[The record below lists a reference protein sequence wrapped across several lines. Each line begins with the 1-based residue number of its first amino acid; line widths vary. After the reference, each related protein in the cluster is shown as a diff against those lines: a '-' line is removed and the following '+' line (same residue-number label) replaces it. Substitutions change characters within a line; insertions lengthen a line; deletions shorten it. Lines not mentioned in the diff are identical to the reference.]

1 MGNENRSIKEV
12 CKAWLDKDRR
22 TTAIVLVGLCGIAL
36 LAISSLFGGETP
48 STATA
53 PDMKVYTQEL
63 EERLEA
69 MVSSVRGAGAAD
81 VMITLENGIEYIYA
95 NEEKTNSDHTQSE
108 SGGVSVRDDNQKT
121 VVTVDGGDGK
131 QGLLVTEIQP
141 TVRGVVVACEGATDE
156 RVALQ
161 VKEAVKTA
169 LNITNQRVCVIP
181 LS

>member
-1 MGNENRSIKEV
+1 MENENRSIKSI
-12 CKAWLDKDRR
+12 CKTYLEGGRL
-22 TTAIVLVGLCGIAL
+22 TTVIVLIGLCGIAL
-36 LAISSLFGGETP
+36 LAVSSLFGKESAP
-48 STATA
+48 TAGVM
-53 PDMKVYTQEL
+53 DMKSYTQEL

-81 VMITLENGIEYIYA
+81 VMVTLENGVEYIYA
-95 NEEKTNSDHTQSE
+95 NEEKTNSDHTQNE
-108 SGGVSVRDDNQKT
+108 GGGVSVRDDNQKT

-141 TVRGVVVACEGATDE
+141 TVRGVVVACEGATNE
-156 RVALQ
+156 QVALQ

-169 LNITNQRVCVIP
+169 LNITNQRVCVMP